1 MADPFLLSLDE
12 SCARFLVGGKAAGLT
27 TKDVR
32 YRVEPHLPADVLG
45 CYIIAPVVS

>member
-1 MADPFLLSLDE
+1 M
-12 SCARFLVGGKAAGLT
+12 RKTAGLT

-45 CYIIAPVVS
+45 CYIIAPVVN